1 MRRMISLTILLV
13 AFAAPSSAQRIT
25 ASLRGT
31 VTDSTGAVV
40 PGATVTVKNEN
51 SGFSRTTITNGSG
64 SYSFGELPTGPY
76 TVEVSLTGFKSVMRT
91 GIILD
96 VADVR
101 GEDVRLEAGALSETV
116 TVESP
121 ALAIQTIGGE
131 VAGLVTGEQVRELP
145 LNGRNFL
152 QLGTLMPGVSQ
163 GDGFNTKDRGLM
175 SGIELAH
182 SLARTNEDMRLVV
195 MSGHPPTEMAL
206 PHLRRP
212 AAFLAKPFTPSEL
225 RQQMYAVL
233 ADVTDQQP

>member
-1 MRRMISLTILLV
+1 MHLPMRRIISLTILLV

-51 SGFSRTTITNGSG
+51 TGFSRSTITNGSG

-76 TVEVSLTGFKSVMRT
+76 TVEVSLTGFKSVIRT

-101 GEDVRLEAGALSETV
+101 GEDVQLVAGALSETV

-121 ALAIQTIGGE
+121 AVASQKISGE
-131 VAGLVTGEQVRELP
+131 VAGLVMGVHVRAYRHH
-145 LNGRNFL
+145 GRHVL
-152 QLGTLMPGVSQ
+152 LRGV
-163 GDGFNTKDRGLM
+163 
-175 SGIELAH
+175 
-182 SLARTNEDMRLVV
+182 AR
-195 MSGHPPTEMAL
+195 
-206 PHLRRP
+206 
-212 AAFLAKPFTPSEL
+212 
-225 RQQMYAVL
+225 
-233 ADVTDQQP
+233 